1 MYLALGVTDNNVE
14 LALSNPHG
22 DVVAT
27 APFTSTGAGQ
37 GITGRSQ
44 YDEYG
49 NQLSDQVI
57 TGATTYGWNDADQQ
71 AVDTS
76 GLILMGAWPYNPSAG
91 LFLSRDPVVGGN
103 STSYKYPDDPVNS
116 SDADGEACRKQWCG
130 FAIQISRGS
139 GYGSSGNTC
148 INSWNLST
156 SRWHITWSR
165 NETRA
170 AVRSSVHAVR
180 VGGVGRPGK
189 PKR

>member
-1 MYLALGVTDNNVE
+1 MGVTNNNVE

-22 DVVAT
+22 KVVAT
-27 APFTSTGAGQ
+27 VPFTSTGAGQ

-44 YDEYG
+44 YYEYG

-76 GLILMGAWPYNPSAG
+76 GLILMGAWPCKPSEG
-91 LFLSRDPVVGGN
+91 IFLSRDPVVGGN

-116 SDADGEACRKQWCG
+116 SDTDGEACRKQWCG
-130 FAIQISRGS
+130 FAIQIRRGS

-148 INSWNLST
+148 MNSWNLST
-156 SRWHITWSR
+156 SR
-165 NETRA
+165 
-170 AVRSSVHAVR
+170 
-180 VGGVGRPGK
+180 
-189 PKR
+189 